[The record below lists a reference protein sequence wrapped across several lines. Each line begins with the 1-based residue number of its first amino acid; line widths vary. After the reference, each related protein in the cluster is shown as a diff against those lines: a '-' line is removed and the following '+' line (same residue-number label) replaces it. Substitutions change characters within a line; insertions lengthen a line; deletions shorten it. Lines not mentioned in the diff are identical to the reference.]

1 MMRGMRRLTLLSGF
15 LAVFLLAGCATWLMK
30 GEPPEVLVTNVTPL
44 EASAF
49 EQRLQVDLR
58 IRNPNDFDLAV
69 TGIDFRLDLNGNR
82 LVRGLGNKELVV
94 PRLSDAVTTV
104 ETSTSTL
111 QVVRQLLS
119 FSGNQSLTYHVTGVL
134 HTKDG
139 RLPFDT
145 SGLLLDKGALS
156 VLPLPSNRSQRTAG
170 KRQVAQTAYPA
181 RPQQC
186 EQTRRTPCGTL
197 SLRAMR
203 ERSWEAVSAAC

>member
-1 MMRGMRRLTLLSGF
+1 MIGWMNRRRALVGLLI
-15 LAVFLLAGCATWLMK
+15 LLIVPGCASWMVK

-82 LVRGLGNKELVV
+82 LARGLGNKALVV
-94 PRLSDAVTTV
+94 PRLSDAVTSV

-119 FSGNQSLTYHVTGVL
+119 FSGDQSLTYHLTGVV
-134 HTKDG
+134 HTKEG
-139 RLPFDT
+139 RLPFDN
-145 SGLLLDKGALS
+145 SGVLLDTGTVS
-156 VLPLPSNRSQRTAG
+156 GSPS
-170 KRQVAQTAYPA
+170 AQ
-181 RPQQC
+181 
-186 EQTRRTPCGTL
+186 
-197 SLRAMR
+197 
-203 ERSWEAVSAAC
+203 

>member
-1 MMRGMRRLTLLSGF
+1 MIGQMNRLRVVAG
-15 LAVFLLAGCATWLMK
+15 LLAALMVSGCASWMMK

-82 LVRGLGNKELVV
+82 LARGLGNKELVV
-94 PRLSDAVTTV
+94 PRLSDAVTSV

-119 FSGNQSLTYHVTGVL
+119 FSGNQSLTYHLTGVV
-134 HTKDG
+134 HTKEG
-139 RLPFDT
+139 RLPFDN
-145 SGLLLDKGALS
+145 SGVLLEKGALS
-156 VLPLPSNRSQRTAG
+156 GSPA
-170 KRQVAQTAYPA
+170 AQ
-181 RPQQC
+181 
-186 EQTRRTPCGTL
+186 
-197 SLRAMR
+197 
-203 ERSWEAVSAAC
+203 

>member
-1 MMRGMRRLTLLSGF
+1 MMREMRRLTLLSS
-15 LAVFLLAGCATWLMK
+15 LLTVFLLAGCATWLMK

-69 TGIDFRLDLNGNR
+69 TEIDFRLDLNGNR

-94 PRLSDAVTTV
+94 PRLSDAVTSV

-119 FSGNQSLTYHVTGVL
+119 FSGDQSLAYHVTGVL

-139 RLPFDT
+139 RLPFDN
-145 SGLLLDKGALS
+145 SGVLLEQGALS
-156 VLPLPSNRSQRTAG
+156 GSS
-170 KRQVAQTAYPA
+170 PA
-181 RPQQC
+181 R
-186 EQTRRTPCGTL
+186 
-197 SLRAMR
+197 
-203 ERSWEAVSAAC
+203 

>member
-1 MMRGMRRLTLLSGF
+1 MMGRMKRLVRLVGLLVALSLSG
-15 LAVFLLAGCATWLMK
+15 CASWLMK
-30 GEPPEVLVTNVTPL
+30 GESPEVLVTNVTPL

-82 LVRGLGNKELVV
+82 LVRGLGNKELIV
-94 PRLSDAVTTV
+94 PRLSDSVTSV

-119 FSGNQSLTYHVTGVL
+119 FSGDQPLTYHVTGVL

-139 RLPFDT
+139 RLPFDS
-145 SGLLLDKGALS
+145 SGVLLEKGALS
-156 VLPLPSNRSQRTAG
+156 GS
-170 KRQVAQTAYPA
+170 PA
-181 RPQQC
+181 AP
-186 EQTRRTPCGTL
+186 
-197 SLRAMR
+197 
-203 ERSWEAVSAAC
+203 

>member
-1 MMRGMRRLTLLSGF
+1 MIGWMNRRRALVGLLI
-15 LAVFLLAGCATWLMK
+15 LLIVPGCASWMVK

-82 LVRGLGNKELVV
+82 LARGLGNKALVV
-94 PRLSDAVTTV
+94 PRLSDAVTSV

-119 FSGNQSLTYHVTGVL
+119 FSGDQALTYHLTGVV
-134 HTKDG
+134 HTKEG
-139 RLPFDT
+139 RLPFDN
-145 SGLLLDKGALS
+145 SGVLLDQGTGS
-156 VLPLPSNRSQRTAG
+156 GSPS
-170 KRQVAQTAYPA
+170 AQ
-181 RPQQC
+181 
-186 EQTRRTPCGTL
+186 
-197 SLRAMR
+197 
-203 ERSWEAVSAAC
+203 